1 MQTKLVY
8 VLTCAPEATYIEQA
22 LIAVYSARYWNQ
34 SAHIV
39 LIVDDKTN
47 EQLVGKRG
55 EILDYIS
62 EKIVVSFDAD
72 KNMHYR
78 SRWLKTKVREL
89 VNGDLLFIDS
99 DTIIQKSLDEID
111 SCEYDIAMVPDEHS
125 PIAEYPESLMLS
137 LKESTSKLGYDILKE
152 DLYFN
157 SGVIYSKD
165 TDVSHE
171 LWHKWHE
178 CWLEGVSKGVNIDQ
192 AALGKANMLC
202 NHPIKKLDDVWN
214 TLVYMNP
221 IFIREGFI
229 LHFWNFRNKSLY
241 YTKSYLDYVKNN
253 GINDYVSS
261 CLLTPIDSML
271 PFDNVLSKSKLID
284 YNTFYKKISLQ
295 IILYRKNVDD
305 KLEDFPWLRYFN
317 RYEQKFL
324 SLFSKF
330 TTLIFLFRKSV
341 KFKILQRKNKNRI
354 FYT

>member
-8 VLTCAPEATYIEQA
+8 VLTSAPEATYIEQA
-22 LIAVYSARYWNQ
+22 LMAVYSARYWNQ
-34 SAHIV
+34 SAHII
-39 LIVDDKTN
+39 LIVDNKTN
-47 EQLVGKRG
+47 ELLIDKRS
-55 EILDYIS
+55 EILDYVS
-62 EKIVVSFDAD
+62 EKIVVSFDDD
-72 KNMHYR
+72 KTMHYR
-78 SRWLKTKVREL
+78 SRWLKTKVRDL

-125 PIAEYPESLMLS
+125 PIAEYPESLIVS
-137 LKESTSKLGYDILKE
+137 LKDSTSKLGYDILNE
-152 DLYFN
+152 EFYYN

-165 TDVSHE
+165 SKISHE
-171 LWHKWHE
+171 LWAKWHE
-178 CWLEGVSKGVNIDQ
+178 CWLDGVSKGINIDQ
-192 AALGKANMLC
+192 AALGKANLLC
-202 NHPIKKLDDVWN
+202 NHPIKRLDDVWN

-221 IFIREGFI
+221 IFIKEGFI